1 MTSSRRRAS
10 VVARVEATEA
20 PIADHVHLTLR
31 IPAGAPDALPGQ
43 FMHLR
48 PANGALAPLLRRPM
62 SISAARV
69 DGDHALWSAFFAQ
82 VGPGTDAL
90 AALPVGGAVDVLG
103 PIGRPYDPPPP
114 GGLAV
119 LIGGGRGIAPMMFF
133 AAWLAARGHDA
144 TLLGGARRADLLWVP
159 ASPGIDVRTATED
172 GSAGQRG
179 SVLDLLDSFTARD
192 WARAHFYACGPH
204 GLLARVAALA
214 AARHRPAQ
222 VTMEARMGCAMN
234 VCRGCVLPT
243 RDPSQGYKTVCTD
256 GPVFDGDALDW
267 DALAAMEDA
276 GYGVPHG
283 RRAASARVDGAGAM
297 R

>member
-1 MTSSRRRAS
+1 MSAPALRRAS
-10 VVARVEATEA
+10 FVAHVAASRE
-20 PIADHVHLTLR
+20 PIAEHVHLLLR
-31 IPAGAPDALPGQ
+31 VPDTAPRPLPGQ

-48 PANGALAPLLRRPM
+48 PAGGAGAPLLRRPM
-62 SISAARV
+62 SVSGAHRDD
-69 DGDHALWSAFFAQ
+69 DGEIWEAFFAR
-82 VGPGTDAL
+82 VGAGTDAL
-90 AALPVGGAVDVLG
+90 AALPDGAAVDVLG

-119 LIGGGRGIAPMMFF
+119 LIGGGRGIAPMTFLAQWC
-133 AAWLAARGHDA
+133 AAHGRDA
-144 TLLGGARRADLLWVP
+144 VLLGGARRAALLWVP
-159 ASPGIDVRTATED
+159 ETTGVDVRVATDD
-172 GSAGQRG
+172 GSAGVRG
-179 SVLDLLDSFTARD
+179 TVLDLLETLSEADL
-192 WARAHFYACGPH
+192 ARAHFYACGPH

-214 AARHRPAQ
+214 ADRGRPSQ

-243 RDPSQGYKTVCTD
+243 RDTAHGYKTVCTD

-267 DALAAMEDA
+267 DALADMERA

-283 RRAASARVDGAGAM
+283 RRDAFAPAGAT

>member
-1 MTSSRRRAS
+1 MTAPALRRAS
-10 VVARVEATEA
+10 LRATVHA
-20 PIADHVHLTLR
+20 SQSPIADHVHLVVR
-31 IPAGAPDALPGQ
+31 VPGDAPEPLPGQ

-48 PANGALAPLLRRPM
+48 PAGGIGAPLLRRPM
-62 SISAARV
+62 SISGARR
-69 DGDHALWSAFFAQ
+69 DGDTQLWEAFFAR

-90 AALPVGGAVDVLG
+90 AALPVGAAVDILG
-103 PIGRPYDPPPP
+103 PIGRPYDAPPA
-114 GGLAV
+114 GDLAV

-133 AAWLAARGHDA
+133 AAWLAARGREA
-144 TLLGGARRADLLWVP
+144 VLLGGARRADLLWVP
-159 ASPGIDVRTATED
+159 EAPGVDARTATDD
-172 GSAGQRG
+172 GSVGVRG
-179 SVLDLLDSFTARD
+179 SVLDLLATLSDAD
-192 WARAHFYACGPH
+192 LARAHFYACGPH

-214 AARHRPAQ
+214 AERGRPSQ

-243 RDPSQGYKTVCTD
+243 RDTAHGYKTVCTD

-267 DALAAMEDA
+267 DALREMEDA

-283 RRAASARVDGAGAM
+283 RRADAALVGGGAP